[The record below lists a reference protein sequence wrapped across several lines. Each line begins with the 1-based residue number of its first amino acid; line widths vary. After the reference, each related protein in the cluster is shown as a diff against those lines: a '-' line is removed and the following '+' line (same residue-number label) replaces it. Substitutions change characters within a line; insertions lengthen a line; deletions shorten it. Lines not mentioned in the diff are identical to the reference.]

1 MKEIAVTFN
10 PEESKDKYS
19 QEEIDVYIQ
28 RGVEK
33 YGAKL
38 KGIEL
43 KEVEGD
49 SDSVDIYYDVGVKPF
64 LRLRR
69 VTGYLVGDLTRFN
82 NAKRAEEHDRVKHI

>member
-1 MKEIAVTFN
+1 MKEITITFN
-10 PEESKDKYS
+10 PKESKDKYS
-19 QEEIDVYIQ
+19 QEEIDAYIQ

-43 KEVEGD
+43 REVEGD
-49 SDSVDIYYDVGVKPF
+49 PDSVDICYDVGDQPF
-64 LRLRR
+64 HRLRR
-69 VTGYLVGDLTRFN
+69 ITGYLVGNLTRFN